1 MGNSRALS
9 RGEEL
14 ANSLTHGLGLLLS
27 IVAFPVLVFAMAGKR
42 DPLMVVAVSVF
53 AASLIALYG
62 ASTIYHALPQSETK
76 LFFRKVDHVAI
87 YLLIAGTYTPF
98 ALGVLRGPLGW
109 TLFGVIW
116 ALAAVGTVFKTSK
129 LGFRYPR
136 ASTIIYVGMGWLAI
150 LAVKPF
156 IAAMPINGIV
166 WLFAGGL
173 CYTGGVAFY
182 VWEKLKY
189 GHAVW
194 HLFVLAGSTCHFIAV
209 LLYSAV

>member
-1 MGNSRALS
+1 MVKRVLS
-9 RGEEL
+9 AGEEL
-14 ANSLTHGLGLLLS
+14 ANSLIHGLGLVLS
-27 IVAFPVLVFAMAGKR
+27 IVSFPVLIFAMVPKR
-42 DPLMVVAVSVF
+42 DPLMVIAVSVF
-53 AASLIALYG
+53 TASLIALYG
-62 ASTIYHALPQSETK
+62 ASTVYHALPQSETK

-98 ALGVLRGPLGW
+98 LLGVLRGPLGW
-109 TLFGVIW
+109 SLFAVVW
-116 ALAAVGTVFKTSK
+116 SLAALGVVFKTSK

-136 ASTIIYVGMGWLAI
+136 VSTLIYLGMGWLALI
-150 LAVKPF
+150 AVKPF

-182 VWEKLKY
+182 VWDKLKY

-194 HLFVLAGSTCHFIAV
+194 HLFVLGGSTCHFVAV

>member
-1 MGNSRALS
+1 MGGRALS

-14 ANSLTHGLGLLLS
+14 ANSLTHGAGLLLS
-27 IVAFPVLVFAMAGKR
+27 IVSFPVLIFAMVPKR
-42 DPLMVVAVSVF
+42 DPLMVIAVSVF
-53 AASLIALYG
+53 AASLVALYG
-62 ASTIYHALPQSETK
+62 ASTVYHALPQSETK

-98 ALGVLRGPLGW
+98 LLGVLRGPLGW
-109 TLFGVIW
+109 SLFAVVW
-116 ALAAVGTVFKTSK
+116 SLAAIGVVFKTSK

-136 ASTIIYVGMGWLAI
+136 VSTLIYLGMGWLAI

-182 VWEKLKY
+182 VWDKLKY

-194 HLFVLAGSTCHFIAV
+194 HLFVLGGSTCHFVAV

>member
-1 MGNSRALS
+1 MGSRVLS
-9 RGEEL
+9 AGEEL
-14 ANSLTHGLGLLLS
+14 ANSLTHGLGLLAS
-27 IVAFPVLVFAMAGKR
+27 IVSFPVLVFAMVPKR

-62 ASTIYHALPQSETK
+62 ASTVYHALPQSETK

-116 ALAAVGTVFKTSK
+116 ALAALGVVFKTSK

-156 IAAMPINGIV
+156 IAAMPINGIA

-173 CYTGGVAFY
+173 CYTGGVVFY

-194 HLFVLAGSTCHFIAV
+194 HLFVLGGSTCHFIAV

>member
-1 MGNSRALS
+1 MAKRPLS

-27 IVAFPVLVFAMAGKR
+27 IVSFPVLIFAMVPRR

-53 AASLIALYG
+53 AASLVALYG
-62 ASTIYHALPQSETK
+62 ASTVYHALPQSETK

-98 ALGVLRGPLGW
+98 LLGVLRGPLGW
-109 TLFGVIW
+109 GLFALVWTMAAIGV
-116 ALAAVGTVFKTSK
+116 VFKTSK

-136 ASTIIYVGMGWLAI
+136 VSIVVYMAMGWLA
-150 LAVKPF
+150 LVAVKPF
-156 IAAMPINGIV
+156 IAAMPVNGII
-166 WLFAGGL
+166 WLVAGGL
-173 CYTGGVAFY
+173 CYTSGVTFY
-182 VWEKLKY
+182 VWDKLKY

-194 HLFVLAGSTCHFIAV
+194 HLFVLAGSICHFIAV
-209 LLYSAV
+209 LLYSAA

>member
-1 MGNSRALS
+1 MGSRVLS
-9 RGEEL
+9 AGEEL
-14 ANSLTHGLGLLLS
+14 ANSLTHGLGLLAS
-27 IVAFPVLVFAMAGKR
+27 IVSFPVLVFAMVPKR

-62 ASTIYHALPQSETK
+62 ASTVYHALPQSETK
-76 LFFRKVDHVAI
+76 LFFRKIDHVAI

-116 ALAAVGTVFKTSK
+116 ALAALGVVFKTSK

-156 IAAMPINGIV
+156 IAAMPIKGIV

-173 CYTGGVAFY
+173 CYTGGVVFY

-194 HLFVLAGSTCHFIAV
+194 HLFVLGGSTCHFIAV

>member
-1 MGNSRALS
+1 MGSRALS
-9 RGEEL
+9 HGEEI
-14 ANSLTHGLGLLLS
+14 ANSLTHGAGLLLS
-27 IVAFPVLVFAMAGKR
+27 IVSFPVLIFAMVPKR
-42 DPLMVVAVSVF
+42 DPLMVIAVSVF
-53 AASLIALYG
+53 AASLVALYG

-98 ALGVLRGPLGW
+98 LLGVLRGPLGW
-109 TLFGVIW
+109 SLFAVVW
-116 ALAAVGTVFKTSK
+116 SLAALGVVFKTSK

-136 ASTIIYVGMGWLAI
+136 ASTLIYLGMGWLAI

-156 IAAMPINGIV
+156 IAAMPINGIE
-166 WLFAGGL
+166 WLLAGGL

-182 VWEKLKY
+182 VWDRLKY

-194 HLFVLAGSTCHFIAV
+194 HLFVLGGSTCHFVAV
-209 LLYSAV
+209 LLYSAA

>member
-1 MGNSRALS
+1 MVKRVLS
-9 RGEEL
+9 HGEEL

-27 IVAFPVLVFAMAGKR
+27 IVSFPVLIFAMVPKR
-42 DPLMVVAVSVF
+42 DPLMV
-53 AASLIALYG
+53 LALYG
-62 ASTIYHALPQSETK
+62 ASTVYHALPQSETK

-98 ALGVLRGPLGW
+98 LLGVLRGPLGW
-109 TLFGVIW
+109 SLFAVVW
-116 ALAAVGTVFKTSK
+116 SLAAIGVVFKTSK

-136 ASTIIYVGMGWLAI
+136 VSTLIYLGMGWLALI
-150 LAVKPF
+150 AVKPF

-182 VWEKLKY
+182 VWDRLKY

-194 HLFVLAGSTCHFIAV
+194 HLFVLGGSTCHFIAV
-209 LLYSAV
+209 LLYSAA